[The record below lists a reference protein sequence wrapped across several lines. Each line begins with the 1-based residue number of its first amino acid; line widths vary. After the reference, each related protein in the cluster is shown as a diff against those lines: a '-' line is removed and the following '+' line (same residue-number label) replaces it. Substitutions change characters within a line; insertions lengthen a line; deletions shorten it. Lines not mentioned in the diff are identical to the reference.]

1 VPRPGKDQT
10 ESGVL
15 VYPRMPMPK
24 PQGGPERESKPPKP
38 KERPLNKLLLV
49 ILGGALLGGLVV
61 GAVLRPLLLPD
72 SRIAAA
78 EQRADEAGSAAA
90 AAKTRADGLE
100 KDLDALGTKKRE
112 VEKRLEVASKAEVKL
127 ADTAAE
133 SEKRT
138 KELEATQ
145 KKLAAGLRGLAM
157 VAVDG
162 EDLRITINTGV
173 LFVKD
178 DVLSDR
184 GKQVI
189 DKVGVSLKE
198 MLDKQAAVYGHT
210 DDTAPPLP
218 KPAPAPAPAPPKK
231 GMRPAPAAP
240 APAAPPPRFPT
251 NWELSAGRAVAVVR
265 HLQEAS
271 KIDPA
276 RLSAAGFAQYRPI
289 SRRDRNANRRIE
301 IVLSPRPKK

>member
-1 VPRPGKDQT
+1 MARQGKDAT
-10 ESGVL
+10 ETGEL

-24 PQGGPERESKPPKP
+24 PQGGPERDFKPPKP

-61 GAVLRPLLLPD
+61 GAVLRPILLPD

-78 EQRADEAGSAAA
+78 EQRAEEAGSAAA
-90 AAKTRADGLE
+90 ASKARADGLE
-100 KDLDALGTKKRE
+100 KDLDALGAKKRE
-112 VEKRLEVASKAEVKL
+112 VEKRLEVASKAESKL

-133 SEKRT
+133 AEKRA
-138 KELEATQ
+138 KDLEATQ
-145 KKLAAGLRGLAM
+145 KKLAAGLRGLGL

-184 GKQVI
+184 GKQII
-189 DKVGVSLKE
+189 DKVGGSLKE
-198 MLDKQAAVYGHT
+198 MLDKQVAVYGHT
-210 DDTAPPLP
+210 DDTAPPVL
-218 KPAPAPAPAPPKK
+218 KPAPAPAPPKK
-231 GMRPAPAAP
+231 GTKPAPPAPAP
-240 APAAPPPRFPT
+240 PPPRFPT

-271 KIDPA
+271 KIDPV